1 MDVDDGSFWGG
12 CRDHGSWR
20 LDLNADEDNGFEIA
34 VDADD
39 DDGVIVL
46 NADEDSGCR
55 GCPDRVRKL
64 GCRRSPLMEV
74 LRSRWSA
81 VAVAGDGGCH
91 IWFLVLFFLNP
102 IFPI

>member
-1 MDVDDGSFWGG
+1 
-12 CRDHGSWR
+12 
-20 LDLNADEDNGFEIA
+20 

-46 NADEDSGCR
+46 NTDEDSGCR
-55 GCPDRVRKL
+55 GCPDRVRRL

-74 LRSRWSA
+74 LRSQWSA

-91 IWFLVLFFLNP
+91 I
-102 IFPI
+102 

>member
-12 CRDHGSWR
+12 CRDLGSWR

-55 GCPDRVRKL
+55 GCPDRVRRL

-74 LRSRWSA
+74 LRSWLQRR
-81 VAVAGDGGCH
+81 GCRVV
-91 IWFLVLFFLNP
+91 IVVPTEGTVSTCEIGND
-102 IFPI
+102 

>member
-34 VDADD
+34 VDVDD

-55 GCPDRVRKL
+55 GCPDRVRRL

-74 LRSRWSA
+74 LRSWLQRRGSRE
-81 VAVAGDGGCH
+81 
-91 IWFLVLFFLNP
+91 
-102 IFPI
+102 